1 MDYVFLFGRVL
12 FGGFFIVGGIN
23 HFRHLGMMSGYAA
36 SKGVPAAKA
45 AIIFSGLLIILGGF
59 CIVVGCTPEIG
70 VACIV
75 LFLVPVT
82 FMMHPYWTET
92 DPMQQMSQRVNF
104 QKNVALLGAALML
117 LMIQRPWPISWNI
130 L

>member
-1 MDYVFLFGRVL
+1 MDYVFLLGRIL
-12 FGGFFIVGGIN
+12 FGGFFVVGGIN

-45 AIIFSGLLIILGGF
+45 AIVLSGLLILFGGL
-59 CIVVGCTPEIG
+59 CVIVGWSPRVGLVSIM
-70 VACIV
+70 
-75 LFLVPVT
+75 LFLLPVT
-82 FMMHPYWTET
+82 FLMHGYWSET
-92 DPMQQMSQRVNF
+92 DPMQRMTQRVHF

-117 LMIQRPWPISWNI
+117 LMVSHPWPLSVNA